1 MHAELVEQVL
11 RFDQHVDQMRDR
23 RTLIAADIGHARLQD
38 RLGNREDALAAEHL
52 AIAQAQRTHFLGEG
66 AFRIGTLGDGELGG
80 RLVEHWASIKAND
93 ATDDPA
99 WNRGF
104 PRLLPA

>member
-23 RTLIAADIGHARLQD
+23 RALVAADIGHARLQD
-38 RLGNREDALAAEHL
+38 RLGDREDALAAEDL
-52 AIAQAQRTHFLGEG
+52 AVAQAQRAHFLGEG
-66 AFRIGTLGDGELGG
+66 PFRVGALGDGKLGG
-80 RLVEHWASIKAND
+80 RLVEHGASIGAND

-104 PRLLPA
+104 QRLLPA

>member
-1 MHAELVEQVL
+1 MDAELVEQAL
-11 RFDQHVDQMRDR
+11 RFDQHVEQVRDR
-23 RTLIAADIGHARLQD
+23 RALVAADIGDARLQD
-38 RLGNREDALAAEHL
+38 RLGDREDTFATEDL
-52 AIAQAQRTHFLGEG
+52 AIAQAQRADFLGEG
-66 AFRIGTLGDGELGG
+66 PFRIGTLGNRKLGC
-80 RLVEHWASIKAND
+80 RLVEHGISIKAIG